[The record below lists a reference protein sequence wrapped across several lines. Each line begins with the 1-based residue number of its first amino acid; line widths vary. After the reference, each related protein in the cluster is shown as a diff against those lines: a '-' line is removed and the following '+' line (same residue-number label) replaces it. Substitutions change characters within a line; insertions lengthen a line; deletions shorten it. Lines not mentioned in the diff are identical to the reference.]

1 MTPLEIE
8 MLAHVINNR
17 DCLPKNTPGRF
28 MESTEDTL
36 SALMFHYRMGNDL
49 PARCAKDLKNLNNYV
64 ISKRGKQ
71 AHGKDYL
78 PSSTLPK

>member
-17 DCLPKNTPGRF
+17 DCLPKNTPKRF
-28 MESTEDTL
+28 MERTVDTL
-36 SALMFHYRMGNDL
+36 SALMFHYQMGNQL
-49 PARCAKDLKNLNNYV
+49 PARCAKDLKNLNSYV
-64 ISKRGKQ
+64 ISKRGKR
-71 AHGKDYL
+71 AYGKDYL